1 MSYTLITLKAA
12 RDALLKNDKAEAL
25 RNINCLVDRME
36 TIIST
41 RKSWRP
47 TCLQTEKENED
58 GDNRSTATGKSK
70 PLGGIGHIG
79 PTGFFPLAEQL
90 RSMVGENEARPDDGT
105 DDKEHNGG
113 ESS

>member
-1 MSYTLITLKAA
+1 MT
-12 RDALLKNDKAEAL
+12 
-25 RNINCLVDRME
+25 
-36 TIIST
+36 
-41 RKSWRP
+41 
-47 TCLQTEKENED
+47 KENTDEH
-58 GDNRSTATGKSK
+58 NRSTETGKSK
-70 PLGGIGHIG
+70 PFGGIGHIG